1 MSPAEASTRKA
12 KEVAST
18 ARKTFRYDK
27 DGVHLLGSVNVA
39 AATSEG
45 GPDARQ
51 TRVSSR
57 QRVRVVQ
64 RDGQT
69 VVSEEIETS
78 EGEGSRTDRPDGPG
92 KEEKK
97 MTETPQEYRSLSR
110 EELEAI
116 AGEELPERAAMS
128 LINANIAAPVNVAA
142 ALNVLS
148 DNSTAIANAEQ
159 TADITQ
165 STGPMTQQP

>member
-1 MSPAEASTRKA
+1 
-12 KEVAST
+12 
-18 ARKTFRYDK
+18 
-27 DGVHLLGSVNVA
+27 
-39 AATSEG
+39 
-45 GPDARQ
+45 
-51 TRVSSR
+51 
-57 QRVRVVQ
+57 
-64 RDGQT
+64 
-69 VVSEEIETS
+69 
-78 EGEGSRTDRPDGPG
+78 
-92 KEEKK
+92 
-97 MTETPQEYRSLSR
+97 MTETPEEYRSLTR

-165 STGPMTQQP
+165 STGPMTQP